1 MFGSAWIR
9 SLPLLPED
17 AMDQQHQTRES
28 TRQREPLALPSA
40 ERDHWLT
47 TETRGREVFR
57 TLVEDW
63 LKHNGW
69 SLAVTSRLAELAL
82 LAQAREPLPDWTA
95 GMPLKA
101 GQWVNHRGHA
111 WEAIGSPVSEPAED
125 APGWRDVGLTSRLH
139 ASGLNLF
146 LRRKTRGLTSTF
158 FLEIGRLN
166 EWIAAV
172 QRGEREK
179 PEDPRLSDAVA
190 QAVVLSDAEGVLGP
204 EKMLSIAIGRLDA
217 PALPNRPGQT
227 LDTSKAPGVPARK
240 LRKALALADLD
251 PVEDWETIRALYP
264 TKDAERLQRL
274 QQVLHGLH
282 TWTAQEEEDEAV
294 GTVEL
299 LKALEALGK
308 GKAEDPAAEA
318 PALPAVDVKAVTV
331 S

>member
-1 MFGSAWIR
+1 
-9 SLPLLPED
+9 
-17 AMDQQHQTRES
+17 MDQQHQTRES
-28 TRQREPLALPSA
+28 TRQREPLALPSG

-82 LAQAREPLPDWTA
+82 LAQAREPMPDWTA

-146 LRRKTRGLTSTF
+146 LRRRTRGLTSTF

-166 EWIAAV
+166 EWIGAV

-179 PEDPRLSDAVA
+179 PVDPRLTDAVA
-190 QAVVLSDAEGVLGP
+190 QAVVLSNVEGVLGP
-204 EKMLSIAIGRLDA
+204 EQMLSIAIGRLEA
-217 PALPNRPGQT
+217 PALPNKGGQT
-227 LDTSKAPGVPARK
+227 LGSSKTQGVPART
-240 LRKALALADLD
+240 LRRALALADLD
-251 PVEDWETIRALYP
+251 PVEDWETI
-264 TKDAERLQRL
+264 K
-274 QQVLHGLH
+274 
-282 TWTAQEEEDEAV
+282 AV

-318 PALPAVDVKAVTV
+318 PALPGVDVKAVTV